1 MSGQRYKKW
10 FFNGIKIILVVAIV
24 RYLVLGIDWNSF
36 RVSLAG
42 YSIVSLVAGVFLI
55 IANDAVQAIRW
66 RFLTRLRCSF
76 QASFESIVVGGL
88 LNVILPAKL
97 GEISRLIYLRNMY
110 RYPVNYGVG
119 AMVIERGADI
129 FMVAC
134 FLAAGAGIVTGN
146 TLLQGAS
153 ALLIAVMIGT
163 VFALKL
169 KKGKVVRS
177 VIARIPVRFIRIY
190 SQKIIRSIS
199 RDFGANRTLMVLG
212 YTLALRIVYFLTVAF
227 FLKVVASFDLSWG
240 EMFVIYLVSSIAWS
254 IPLTPGGTGTFHAG
268 MVLAMGWYGI
278 AKEEALA
285 VAVVFHLLL
294 NLVPMVLAM
303 AVIFYKDIPLMK
315 MVRMEERNR
324 GVTMSEITICE
335 GKR

>member
-1 MSGQRYKKW
+1 MSAQRYKKW
-10 FFNGIKIILVVAIV
+10 FFTVIKIILIVAIV
-24 RYLVLGIDWNSF
+24 RYLVLGIDWNSV

-42 YSIVSLVAGVFLI
+42 YSAVFLAAGVLLI

-110 RYPVNYGVG
+110 HYPVNYGVG

-146 TLLQGAS
+146 TLLQGIS
-153 ALLIAVMIGT
+153 ALLVAVMIGT
-163 VFALKL
+163 VFALKM
-169 KKGKVVRS
+169 KKGRVVRS
-177 VIARIPVRFIRIY
+177 VIARIPVRFLRIY

-315 MVRMEERNR
+315 MVRMEERNKDI
-324 GVTMSEITICE
+324 TMSEITIYE

>member
-1 MSGQRYKKW
+1 
-10 FFNGIKIILVVAIV
+10 
-24 RYLVLGIDWNSF
+24 
-36 RVSLAG
+36 
-42 YSIVSLVAGVFLI
+42 
-55 IANDAVQAIRW
+55 
-66 RFLTRLRCSF
+66 
-76 QASFESIVVGGL
+76 
-88 LNVILPAKL
+88 
-97 GEISRLIYLRNMY
+97 
-110 RYPVNYGVG
+110 
-119 AMVIERGADI
+119 
-129 FMVAC
+129 
-134 FLAAGAGIVTGN
+134 
-146 TLLQGAS
+146 
-153 ALLIAVMIGT
+153 
-163 VFALKL
+163 
-169 KKGKVVRS
+169 
-177 VIARIPVRFIRIY
+177 
-190 SQKIIRSIS
+190 
-199 RDFGANRTLMVLG
+199 LG

-315 MVRMEERNR
+315 MVRMEERNS
-324 GVTMSEITICE
+324 GSTMSEITLYE